1 MRWIVPLKLA
11 TVLVLTPL
19 LMAGSCTTMTAS
31 VETSRVACQA
41 FEPITWSTRD
51 TDETIRGVKA
61 HNAVYQELC

>member
-1 MRWIVPLKLA
+1 MQLQTLTKLALIPLLIVPMGA
-11 TVLVLTPL
+11 
-19 LMAGSCTTMTAS
+19 CTTMTAS

-51 TDETIRGVKA
+51 TDETVRGVKA